1 MRSLIKM
8 EVSKYPVFDVLPINE
23 LPYNEQQSRYNGAA
37 THHSM
42 RNSLKRNSILS
53 NNFVIQVQTT
63 QLKWRASLRIFKNW
77 KTRKNNRKEEVFL
90 LNKQRA
96 YKNI

>member
-23 LPYNEQQSRYNGAA
+23 LPYNDQQSRYSGAA

-42 RNSLKRNSILS
+42 RNSLKRNSIFS
-53 NNFVIQVQTT
+53 NNLVIQAQITSI
-63 QLKWRASLRIFKNW
+63 KWRALLKIFKKW
-77 KTRKNNRKEEVFL
+77 KPRKNNRKEKVFL